1 MKKKQDIYFWVYIHV
16 ITIAIIFL
24 TIGLIFPED
33 FTMFGI
39 TGLGVI
45 HYVVILYLF
54 ISVRFLYKNKN
65 SIISC

>member
-1 MKKKQDIYFWVYIHV
+1 MKKKQDIYFWLYIHV
-16 ITIAIIFL
+16 ITISITFL

-39 TGLGVI
+39 PGLGVI

-54 ISVRFLYKNKN
+54 VTVRFLYKN
-65 SIISC
+65 SIIS